1 MEERKLYK
9 FNDGDYE
16 HWILA
21 NNLVQAIDY
30 FMIIVEKMN
39 HNLNMDLLLIQ
50 LIVKHWTLNS
60 KMKEKRLLGE
70 RL

>member
-39 HNLNMDLLLIQ
+39 HNLNMDLLLI
-50 LIVKHWTLNS
+50 
-60 KMKEKRLLGE
+60 
-70 RL
+70 